1 MRRSDET
8 RATSSRIVI
17 LAGLLVVASGLW
29 FASSY
34 VDDPSND
41 STCGSVFFPA
51 ERTSECERV
60 IPLRIGVTSVL
71 VVLGAGVV
79 WAAAARPSWRR
90 KVSIVAISS
99 LLVALMIVIVN
110 EFVRSGGLWT
120 AG

>member
-1 MRRSDET
+1 MPRSDET
-8 RATSSRIVI
+8 RATSLRIVI

-34 VDDPSND
+34 VDDPPND
-41 STCGSVFFPA
+41 STCGSVFSPA
-51 ERTSECERV
+51 EKTAECERV

-79 WAAAARPSWRR
+79 WAAAARPSRHGR
-90 KVSIVAISS
+90 VSIVAISS
-99 LLVALMIVIVN
+99 LLVALMIVIFN

-120 AG
+120 TG